1 MYRTT
6 KSRLLFFCVTYF
18 FGNQQKLIIYENILI
33 NSINKQIKYGYVLL
47 LYYIQPH
54 YYIYQKKRICENCH
68 VQQVGGLWCLTPL
81 PTIFQLYLGGQFY
94 WLRKPEY
101 MEKTTDLWQVTGKLH
116 HTMLYGVHVTSNS
129 LMKY

>member
-1 MYRTT
+1 MVDNASQQHVILNFHNQKKKKKMYRTT

-54 YYIYQKKRICENCH
+54 YYIY
-68 VQQVGGLWCLTPL
+68 
-81 PTIFQLYLGGQFY
+81 
-94 WLRKPEY
+94 
-101 MEKTTDLWQVTGKLH
+101 
-116 HTMLYGVHVTSNS
+116 
-129 LMKY
+129 

>member
-1 MYRTT
+1 MVDNASQQHVILNFHNQKKKEKMYRTT

-54 YYIYQKKRICENCH
+54 YYIY
-68 VQQVGGLWCLTPL
+68 
-81 PTIFQLYLGGQFY
+81 
-94 WLRKPEY
+94 
-101 MEKTTDLWQVTGKLH
+101 
-116 HTMLYGVHVTSNS
+116 
-129 LMKY
+129 